1 MNVEAMIDLGFL
13 VEVAGIGRHH
23 ITAKGPRWR
32 VGGDENTV
40 VDLPGYVAAGE
51 PLSAESGRWRTH
63 HDDQLLYGS
72 STTCG

>member
-23 ITAKGPRWR
+23 TTAKGPKWL
-32 VGGDENTV
+32 VAGDEITS
-40 VDLPGYVAAGE
+40 VDLPGDVVAGE
-51 PLSAESGRWRTH
+51 PLPAESGRWRTH